1 MGDELERFVSKNRA
15 SFDSTAPPER
25 IWSRIDEK
33 LRRKTSIWP
42 RVWKVAAMLFMA
54 STAYLLI
61 DRSATVNNEL
71 VMPEEFRQ
79 AEAYYISQISQR
91 REIIEQELDAEERAA
106 FLKEI
111 DVLDSMYVELKK
123 TYRLNASSDRIT
135 NALINNLQLRA
146 DILDRQVEILQI
158 IKKQKNENDLSIEM

>member
-1 MGDELERFVSKNRA
+1 MGDELEKFVSKHRD
-15 SFDSTAPPER
+15 SFDSASPTER
-25 IWSRIDEK
+25 VWHRIEEK
-33 LRRKTSIWP
+33 SHQKRSLWP
-42 RVWKVAAMLFMA
+42 TLWKVAAMLFMA

-61 DRSATVNNEL
+61 DRDAKSSTEL

-79 AEAYYISQISQR
+79 AEAYYITQISQR
-91 REIIEQELDAEERAA
+91 REIIEQELDAEDRAT

-111 DVLDSMYVELKK
+111 DILDSMYVELKK
-123 TYRLNASSDRIT
+123 TYRMNASSDRIT